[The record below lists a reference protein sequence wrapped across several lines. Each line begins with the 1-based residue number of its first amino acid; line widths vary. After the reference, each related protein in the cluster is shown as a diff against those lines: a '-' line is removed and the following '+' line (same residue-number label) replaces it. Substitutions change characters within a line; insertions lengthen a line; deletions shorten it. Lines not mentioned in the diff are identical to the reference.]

1 MEKHP
6 KNSWKTRSEVVLIE
20 KNILTVAIL
29 EAMEKSEECPLCYL
43 WTKTEERC
51 IKHVLTNEVVMD
63 PEFREKV
70 VGARGFC
77 NRHAHLLIQATCESD
92 VEDGLGYALYMK
104 DVVKKVT
111 EQLSALC
118 TNLSNV
124 SEFSKGRI
132 LFWKKSSIIA
142 LNSLIKHKTQ
152 RQQCPLCGHLW
163 SMDQIHLH
171 TLVQM
176 LDNEDFRKEFNS
188 SKWLC
193 LPHFASAM
201 RIICISKLK
210 NPIYVAQALLGSET
224 KHFQLIENF
233 LSEFIRKQ
241 SWNCRSEPAG
251 PEVNVNLLVANL
263 LVGAKGLYT
272 REINVQPIDF

>member
-1 MEKHP
+1 
-6 KNSWKTRSEVVLIE
+6 VLIE

-29 EAMEKSEECPLCYL
+29 EAMEKSDGCPLCYL
-43 WTKTEERC
+43 WTKAEERC
-51 IKHVLTNEVVMD
+51 IRHVLTSEVVMD

-70 VGARGFC
+70 VDARGFC
-77 NRHAHLLIQATCESD
+77 NRHAHMLIQTRESG
-92 VEDGLGYALYMK
+92 VGLGYALYMK
-104 DVVKKVT
+104 DVVKKVA

-124 SEFSKGRI
+124 SESSKGGI
-132 LFWKKSSIIA
+132 LSRKKSSITA
-142 LNSLIKHKTQ
+142 LDSLIKHKKTQ
-152 RQQCPLCGHLW
+152 GRQCPLCEHLW
-163 SMDQIHLH
+163 SMDRIHLR

-201 RIICISKLK
+201 RMICTSKLT

-224 KHFQLIENF
+224 KRFQLIENL

-241 SWNCRSEPAG
+241 SWDFRNEPAG
-251 PEVNVNLLVANL
+251 PEVNANLLALNL
-263 LVGAKGLYT
+263 LVGAKGLYA
-272 REINVQPIDF
+272 REINV